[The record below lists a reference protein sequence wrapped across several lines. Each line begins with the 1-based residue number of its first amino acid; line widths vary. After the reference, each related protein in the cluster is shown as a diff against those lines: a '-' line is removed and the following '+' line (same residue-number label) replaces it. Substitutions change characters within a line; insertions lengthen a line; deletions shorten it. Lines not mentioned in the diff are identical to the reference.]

1 MDKVSVMKEID
12 ELTDTYCTDCLVIR
26 DLRKKRGKTGAHR
39 FCIEQ
44 CTVGEQLQ
52 FLGKELLKIADDDKL
67 QKD

>member
-1 MDKVSVMKEID
+1 MNKVSVMKEID
-12 ELTDTYCTDCLVIR
+12 QLTDTDCTECLVIR

>member
-1 MDKVSVMKEID
+1 MNKVSVMKEID
-12 ELTDTYCTDCLVIR
+12 ELTDTYCTECLVIR

-52 FLGKELLKIADDDKL
+52 FLGKELLKLNDGNKL
-67 QKD
+67 

>member
-1 MDKVSVMKEID
+1 MNKVSVMKEID
-12 ELTDTYCTDCLVIR
+12 ELTDTCCTECLVIR

-52 FLGKELLKIADDDKL
+52 SLGKELMKVTDDNKL

>member
-1 MDKVSVMKEID
+1 MNKVSVMKEID
-12 ELTDTYCTDCLVIR
+12 ELTDTYCTECLVIR

-52 FLGKELLKIADDDKL
+52 FLGKELLKVADDDKL

>member
-1 MDKVSVMKEID
+1 MNKVSVMKEID

-44 CTVGEQLQ
+44 CTGGEQLQ
-52 FLGKELLKIADDDKL
+52 FLGKELMKVNDDNKLK
-67 QKD
+67 KD

>member
-1 MDKVSVMKEID
+1 MNKVSVMKEID

-52 FLGKELLKIADDDKL
+52 FLGKELMKVTDDDKL

>member
-1 MDKVSVMKEID
+1 MNKVSVMKEID
-12 ELTDTYCTDCLVIR
+12 QLTDTYCTECLVIR

-52 FLGKELLKIADDDKL
+52 FLGKELLKVADDDKL

>member
-1 MDKVSVMKEID
+1 MNKVSVMKEID

>member
-1 MDKVSVMKEID
+1 MNKVSVMKEID
-12 ELTDTYCTDCLVIR
+12 ELTDTYCTECLVIR

-44 CTVGEQLQ
+44 CTVGGQLQ
-52 FLGKELLKIADDDKL
+52 FLGKELLKIADEDKL

>member
-1 MDKVSVMKEID
+1 MNKVSVMKEID

-52 FLGKELLKIADDDKL
+52 FLGKELIKVTDNNKL

>member
-1 MDKVSVMKEID
+1 MNKVSVMKEID
-12 ELTDTYCTDCLVIR
+12 ALTDTYCTGCLVIC

-52 FLGKELLKIADDDKL
+52 FLGKELMKVTDDNKL

>member
-1 MDKVSVMKEID
+1 MNKVSVMKEID

-52 FLGKELLKIADDDKL
+52 FLGKELLKVADDDKL

>member
-1 MDKVSVMKEID
+1 MNKVSVMKEID

-52 FLGKELLKIADDDKL
+52 FLGKELIKVTDNDKL

>member
-1 MDKVSVMKEID
+1 MNKVSVMKEID

-52 FLGKELLKIADDDKL
+52 FLGKELMKVADNNKS

>member
-52 FLGKELLKIADDDKL
+52 FLGKELLKVADDDKL

>member
-1 MDKVSVMKEID
+1 MNKVSVMKEID
-12 ELTDTYCTDCLVIR
+12 ELTDTYCTECLVIR

>member
-1 MDKVSVMKEID
+1 MNKVSVMKEIE
-12 ELTDTYCTDCLVIR
+12 ELTDTYCTECLVIR